1 MEWLVKRIVVVAMT
15 CLFFVVS
22 GNAFAQDAPPEDRD
36 ALGVEGGGG
45 ESPATDL
52 TAGELLEKGR
62 ALFTAGKYAE
72 AEPLLEQFEQDYGAL
87 EEAKAAVE
95 ANKPLLALC
104 KVQLKKFGEAGGL
117 IDEVATMPGIDAK
130 LFEELRFWRGI
141 CYMQAGEYAPAQ
153 HAFGSYYAKE
163 TNELLKRHEA
173 LILFGTCYTLLGQH
187 DIAAEFFEAQVPK
200 VREEPAGKEVAG
212 RAVVMQMLALMES
225 RDYDGAFALVLE
237 QFPRLDEVTQIVSFQ
252 SLALELGSRFLEA
265 GEFHKAIAC
274 LQRIWT
280 RERLLAHQQEKLGEL
295 QQRLETLK
303 LRPGREAAV
312 FALEGMI
319 TRVEREIASFETI
332 ENFDS
337 ALRLRLAMAFQG
349 LGRYRESALIIEDML
364 VNMEP
369 DEVVESATLAL
380 IQSWME
386 IGRWPKAIEGADEYM
401 ARFGRTPLGHREPM
415 VRFLKA
421 QSLQNDYRVGEA
433 GEEYGDVAAI
443 YPDSDM
449 APKAQFMKG
458 FCGLLQD
465 DYGGALPVFVSF
477 AEKYPEEAGLIEDAF
492 YWEGMVYSFQKEYE
506 KAREHM
512 ATYLE
517 RYGEGGKYFPEAE
530 FRMAFCTH
538 ALADYVASIEELS
551 AFIET
556 YEGDPLTDEA
566 KLLLGDALMG
576 EGRIDEGIA
585 VYKSIR
591 PEATRFFEDGWFKIG
606 KALRL
611 MEDMPA
617 MRAHFEE
624 FIVSHSESNRLPEAV
639 YWIGWTHRT
648 EGDDEKTREIY
659 WDTLREFGNDPERYA
674 VEDILLAMP
683 KLYPGD
689 ERKELVSA
697 LSDLQ
702 YEAERAQ
709 RDTLALRAVWAKARV
724 QGLEFAEIGRGT
736 MLEATKFLDAKLHHP
751 LIIADCA
758 DAQREVGNERVAEEL
773 YVNLRKW
780 HPRAIQKD
788 RAYLGLGL
796 LARARGE
803 DKDAIRYLERFEEET
818 VGSPRLGEV
827 LLMKAEL
834 LADRGRMESAVEVFT
849 QILEDERMSSETK
862 ARALMAYGKLLE
874 ADGQGD
880 KAIAYF
886 ERIYVI
892 YGKYSEL
899 VAAAYWA
906 RGQALE
912 EMDLERE
919 ALEVYRELAGR
930 DDLREFEE
938 VGLAKGRIARLEP
951 LVEPV
956 SESKG
961 EEVGS

>member
-1 MEWLVKRIVVVAMT
+1 MNGVAVAVT
-15 CLFFVVS
+15 AGLLSCSGVAVS
-22 GNAFAQDAPPEDRD
+22 LGQEAPPAAPETPE
-36 ALGVEGGGG
+36 APAAGGG
-45 ESPATDL
+45 EGSAATDF

-62 ALFTAGKYAE
+62 ALFAEGKYAE
-72 AEPLLEQFEQDYGAL
+72 AEPLLEQFENDYGEL

-104 KVQLKKFGEAGGL
+104 KVKLKKFAEAGEL
-117 IDEVATMPGIDAK
+117 IDVVATMPDIDPK

-163 TNELLKRHEA
+163 TNDLLKRHEA

-187 DIAAEFFEAQVPK
+187 DIAAEFFGAQVPK

-212 RAVVMQMLALMES
+212 RAVVMQMLALMENGDS
-225 RDYDGAFALVLE
+225 DGALALVLE

-265 GEFHKAIAC
+265 REFHKAIAC

-280 RERLLAHQQEKLGEL
+280 RERLLTHQQEKLAEL
-295 QQRLETLK
+295 QQRLEILK
-303 LRPGREAAV
+303 QRPGREAAV

-319 TRVEREIASFETI
+319 ARVEREIASFEKI

-386 IGRWPKAIEGADEYM
+386 IGRWPKAIEAADEYM

-421 QSLQNDYRVGEA
+421 QCLQNDYRVDEA
-433 GEEYGDVAAI
+433 AEEYGDVAAV
-443 YPDSDM
+443 YPESEI

-465 DYGGALPVFVSF
+465 DYEAALPVFVSF
-477 AEKYPEEAGLIEDAF
+477 PEKYPDEAGLIEDVF

-506 KAREHM
+506 KAREQM
-512 ATYLE
+512 RAYLE
-517 RYGEGGKYFPEAE
+517 KYGTGGKYIPEAE
-530 FRMAFCTH
+530 FRIAFCTH

-551 AFIET
+551 AFIEK

-576 EGRIDEGIA
+576 EGRIDEGIVA
-585 VYKSIR
+585 YKSIR
-591 PEATRFFEDGWFKIG
+591 PESTRFFEDGWFKIG

-624 FIVSHSESNRLPEAV
+624 FIAENSESNRLPEAV
-639 YWIGWTHRT
+639 YWIGWTYRT
-648 EGDDEKTREIY
+648 EGDEERTKAIY
-659 WDTLREFGNDPERYA
+659 WDTVREFGDDPERYA

-689 ERKELVSA
+689 DRKELVGA

-702 YEAERAQ
+702 YEAERARQ
-709 RDTLALRAVWAKARV
+709 DTLALRAVWAKARV
-724 QGLEFAEIGRGT
+724 QGLDFPEIGQGT
-736 MLEATKFLDAKLHHP
+736 MLGAAKFLDAKVHNP

-758 DAQREVGNERVAEEL
+758 DAQREAGNDRVAEEL
-773 YVNLRKW
+773 YVDLRKW

-796 LARARGE
+796 LARERGE

-834 LADRGRMESAVEVFT
+834 LADRGRTESAVDVFT
-849 QILEDERMSSETK
+849 GILEDERMSSETK
-862 ARALMAYGKLLE
+862 ARALMAYGELLK
-874 ADGQGD
+874 ADGQTE

-892 YGKYSEL
+892 YGKYLDL

-912 EMDLERE
+912 ELDLERE

-930 DDLREFEE
+930 EDLEDFEE
-938 VGLAKGRIARLEP
+938 ASLAKARIARLEP
-951 LVEPV
+951 LVEPAPEPV
-956 SESKG
+956 T
-961 EEVGS
+961 EEATQS